1 MQLCRGYN
9 IPIVDV
15 ISLSK
20 DSHNKI
26 YNKILRDKK
35 VTNYE
40 LTFGEILNKELEK
53 QNIRQVDD
61 GGNNN

>member
-15 ISLSK
+15 ISISK
-20 DSHNKI
+20 DSHERI
-26 YNKILRDKK
+26 CNKILRDKK
-35 VTNYE
+35 VTNDE

>member
-1 MQLCRGYN
+1 MQLWIGYN
-9 IPIVDV
+9 TQIIDV
-15 ISLSK
+15 ISISK
-20 DSHNKI
+20 DSHERI
-26 YNKILRDKK
+26 CNKILRDKK
-35 VTNYE
+35 VTNDE

>member
-1 MQLCRGYN
+1 MQFCRGCS
-9 IPIVDV
+9 IPMVDV
-15 ISLSK
+15 MTFSK
-20 DSHNKI
+20 EKHEKI

-35 VTNYE
+35 VTNDE

-53 QNIRQVDD
+53 QNIRQVDN

>member
-35 VTNYE
+35 VTNDE

-53 QNIRQVDD
+53 QNIRQVDN